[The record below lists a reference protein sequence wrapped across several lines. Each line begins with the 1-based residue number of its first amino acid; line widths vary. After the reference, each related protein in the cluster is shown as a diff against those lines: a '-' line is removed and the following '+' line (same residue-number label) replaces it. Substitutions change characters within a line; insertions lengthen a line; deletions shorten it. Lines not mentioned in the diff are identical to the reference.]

1 MNTVNSPKI
10 LLGLIPFIAI
20 LFVSYLVYA
29 SMNINIDN
37 NNTNN
42 ETFGDFQN
50 DTANNTTTITNIHP
64 SQFSYRGVG
73 EYNGVFSKGNINIT
87 GPISGNNTTFIS

>member
-10 LLGLIPFIAI
+10 LLGLIPLIAI

-29 SMNINIDN
+29 SMNFDVEKHLY
-37 NNTNN
+37 
-42 ETFGDFQN
+42 ETFSNLQN
-50 DTANNTTTITNIHP
+50 DTENNITSITNIHP
-64 SQFSYRGVG
+64 SQFSSRGVG